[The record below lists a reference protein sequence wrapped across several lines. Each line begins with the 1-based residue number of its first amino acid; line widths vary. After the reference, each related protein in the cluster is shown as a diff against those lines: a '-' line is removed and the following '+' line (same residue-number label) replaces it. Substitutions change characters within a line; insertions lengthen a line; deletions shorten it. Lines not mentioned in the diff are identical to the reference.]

1 LLVNK
6 KGFLEMSKIVEQ
18 GLKVLEV
25 EAQAILGLRERIGTD
40 FEKVVTLIKDC
51 KGKLVLTGMGKSGQ
65 IARKL
70 ASTFS
75 STGTPAVYMHPGES
89 SHGDMGLIQ
98 NEDLIIAISYGGEVP
113 EFSAI
118 YRHVARKGLPL
129 VAITGKPASSLAK
142 AAQVTLNVYVPEE
155 ACPLGLAP
163 TASSTATLAMGDA
176 VAMSVM
182 AEKGFSSEDFALF
195 HPGGSLGYR
204 LLTLVKDVMHTGE
217 ALPTVKLDTP
227 IRDVF
232 SIMTHKDV
240 RGAAGVVDEKGD
252 LVGVITDGQIRRRL
266 EKSNDPFTGLAKD
279 LMTINPRTVDANEL
293 AEKALFV
300 MEQFQINMLFVLD
313 KESTSAKRP
322 VGILH
327 VQDLLRAKVR

>member
-1 LLVNK
+1 
-6 KGFLEMSKIVEQ
+6 MSKIIEQ

-25 EAQAILGLRERIGTD
+25 EAQAILGLRERIGVD
-40 FEKVVTLIKDC
+40 FEKVVRLITSC
-51 KGKLVLTGMGKSGQ
+51 KGKLILTGMGKSGQ

-75 STGTPAVYMHPGES
+75 STGTPAVYLHPGES
-89 SHGDMGLIQ
+89 SHGDMGVI
-98 NEDLIIAISYGGEVP
+98 EADDLVMALSYGGEVP
-113 EFSAI
+113 EFGAI
-118 YRHVARKGLPL
+118 YKFVARKGLPL
-129 VAITGKPASSLAK
+129 IAITGKPGSSLAK
-142 AAQVTLNVYVPEE
+142 SAQAVLNVHVPEE

-176 VAMSVM
+176 VAMAVM
-182 AEKGFSSEDFALF
+182 AEKGFSSEDFAIF
-195 HPGGSLGYR
+195 HPGGSLGFR
-204 LLTLVKDVMHTGE
+204 LLTLVKDVMHSGE
-217 ALPTVKLDTP
+217 ALPTVGLDTP

-266 EKSNDPFTGLAKD
+266 EKSNDPLTGVAKD
-279 LMTINPRTVDANEL
+279 LMTTNPRTIDAGEL

-313 KESTSAKRP
+313 KESPQVKKP

>member
-1 LLVNK
+1 
-6 KGFLEMSKIVEQ
+6 MSKVVQQ
-18 GLKVLEV
+18 GIRVLEV
-25 EAQAILGLRERIGTD
+25 EAQAILSMRERIGTE
-40 FEKVVTLIKDC
+40 FQQVVQLLKDC
-51 KGKLVLTGMGKSGQ
+51 RGKLIVTGMGKSGQ

-75 STGTPAVYMHPGES
+75 STGTPAVFLHPAES
-89 SHGDMGLIQ
+89 SHGDMGIIS
-98 NEDLIIAISYGGEVP
+98 NEDVVLAISYGGESP
-113 EFSAI
+113 EFSGI
-118 YRHVARKGLPL
+118 LKFVARKGIPL
-129 VAITGKPASSLAK
+129 VTITGNTQSSLAR
-142 AAQVTLNVYVPEE
+142 AAQLTLNVAVSEE

-176 VAMSVM
+176 IAMALMV
-182 AEKGFSSEDFALF
+182 EKGFSSADFAEF

-204 LLTLVKDVMHTGE
+204 LLTRVKDVMHSGE
-217 ALPTVKLDTP
+217 ALPTVSLEAP
-227 IRDVF
+227 LREVF

-240 RGAAGVVDEKGD
+240 RGAAGIVDEKGD
-252 LVGVITDGQIRRRL
+252 LVGLITDGQIRRRL
-266 EKSNDPFTGLAKD
+266 EKNADPFTGVAKD
-279 LMTINPRTVDANEL
+279 LMTTNPRTIDAGEL

-313 KESTSAKRP
+313 KESPTPKKP

>member
-1 LLVNK
+1 
-6 KGFLEMSKIVEQ
+6 MSKIVEQ

-25 EAQAILGLRERIGTD
+25 EAQAIMGLRERIGAD
-40 FEKVVTLIKDC
+40 FEKVVQIITAC
-51 KGKLVLTGMGKSGQ
+51 KGKLILTGMGKSGQ

-75 STGTPAVYMHPGES
+75 STGTPAVFLHPGES
-89 SHGDMGLIQ
+89 SHGDMGVIE
-98 NEDLIIAISYGGEVP
+98 NDDVVIALSYGGEVP
-113 EFSAI
+113 EFAAI
-118 YRHVARKGLPL
+118 YKFVARKGLPL
-129 VAITGKPASSLAK
+129 IAITGKTTSSLAK
-142 AAQVTLNVYVPEE
+142 AAQAVLNVYVPEE

-182 AEKGFSSEDFALF
+182 AEKGFSSEDFAIF
-195 HPGGSLGYR
+195 HPGGSLGFR
-204 LLTLVKDVMHTGE
+204 LLTLVKDVMHTGD
-217 ALPTVKLDTP
+217 ALPTVKLETP
-227 IRDVF
+227 IREVF

-240 RGAAGVVDEKGD
+240 RGAAGVVDDKGD

-266 EKSNDPFTGLAKD
+266 EKSSDPLTGVAKD
-279 LMTINPRTVDANEL
+279 LMTTNPRTVDANEL

-313 KESTSAKRP
+313 KESTNAKKP

>member
-1 LLVNK
+1 
-6 KGFLEMSKIVEQ
+6 MSKVVQQ
-18 GLKVLEV
+18 GLRVLEV
-25 EAQAILGLRERIGTD
+25 EAQAIMGLRERIGAE
-40 FEKVVTLIKDC
+40 FEQAVKMIKEC

-75 STGTPAVYMHPGES
+75 STGTPAVFLHPAES
-89 SHGDMGLIQ
+89 SHGDLGLV
-98 NEDLIIAISYGGEVP
+98 ESDDVVMALSYGGESP
-113 EFSAI
+113 EFSGI
-118 YRHVARKGLPL
+118 LRFVARKGIPL
-129 VAITGKPASSLAK
+129 IAITGKPGSSLAK
-142 AAQVTLNVYVPEE
+142 AAQVTLNVHVSEE

-176 VAMSVM
+176 IAMAVM
-182 AEKGFSSEDFALF
+182 AEKGFSSEDFAEF

-204 LLTLVKDVMHTGE
+204 LLTRVRDVMHAGD
-217 ALPTVKLDTP
+217 ALPTVGLEAP
-227 IRDVF
+227 IRQVF

-240 RGAAGVVDEKGD
+240 RGAAGIVDNNGD

-266 EKSNDPFTGLAKD
+266 EKSDDPLTGVAKD
-279 LMTINPRTVDANEL
+279 LMTTNPRTVDVNEL

-313 KESTSAKRP
+313 KESSQPKKP

-327 VQDLLRAKVR
+327 VQDLLRARVR

>member
-1 LLVNK
+1 
-6 KGFLEMSKIVEQ
+6 MSKVVQQ
-18 GLKVLEV
+18 GLRVLEV
-25 EAQAILGLRERIGTD
+25 EAQAILGLRERIGAE
-40 FEKVVTLIKDC
+40 FEQAVKMIKECD
-51 KGKLVLTGMGKSGQ
+51 GKLVLTGMGKSGQ

-75 STGTPAVYMHPGES
+75 STGTPAVFLHPAES
-89 SHGDMGLIQ
+89 SHGDLGLVE
-98 NEDLIIAISYGGEVP
+98 NNDVVIALSYGGESP
-113 EFSAI
+113 EFSGI
-118 YRHVARKGLPL
+118 LKFVARKGIPL
-129 VAITGKPASSLAK
+129 IAITGKPSSSLAK
-142 AAQVTLNVYVPEE
+142 AAQVTLNVYVSEE

-176 VAMSVM
+176 MAMAVM
-182 AEKGFSSEDFALF
+182 AEKGFSSEDFAEF

-204 LLTLVKDVMHTGE
+204 LLTRVRDVMHTGD
-217 ALPTVKLDTP
+217 ALPTVGLEAP
-227 IRDVF
+227 IRQVF

-240 RGAAGVVDEKGD
+240 RGAAGIVDANGD
-252 LVGVITDGQIRRRL
+252 LVGVVTDGQIRRRL
-266 EKSNDPFTGLAKD
+266 EKSDDPLTGVAKD
-279 LMTINPRTVDANEL
+279 LMTTNPRTVDVNEL

-313 KESTSAKRP
+313 KESSQPKKP

>member
-1 LLVNK
+1 
-6 KGFLEMSKIVEQ
+6 MSKVVQQ

-25 EAQAILGLRERIGTD
+25 EAQAILGLRDRIGVD
-40 FEKVVTLIKDC
+40 FEKVVQMIKDC
-51 KGKLVLTGMGKSGQ
+51 QGKLILTGMGKSGQ

-75 STGTPAVYMHPGES
+75 STGTPAVFLHPAES
-89 SHGDMGLIQ
+89 SHGDLGIV
-98 NEDLIIAISYGGEVP
+98 ESKDVVIAISYGGESP
-113 EFSAI
+113 EFAGI
-118 YRHVARKGLPL
+118 LKYVARKSIPL
-129 VAITGKPASSLAK
+129 IALTGKPTSSLAK
-142 AAQVTLNVYVPEE
+142 AAQVTLNVYVSEE
-155 ACPLGLAP
+155 ACPLNLAP

-176 VAMSVM
+176 VAMAVM
-182 AEKGFSSEDFALF
+182 TEKGFSPQDFAEF

-204 LLTLVKDVMHTGE
+204 LLTRVSDVMHAGD
-217 ALPTVKLDTP
+217 ALPTVGLEAP
-227 IRDVF
+227 LRQVF
-232 SIMTHKDV
+232 SAMTHKDV

-266 EKSNDPFTGLAKD
+266 EKSDDPLTGTAKD
-279 LMTINPRTVDANEL
+279 LMTTNPRTIDANEF

-313 KESTSAKRP
+313 KDSATPKKP

-327 VQDLLRAKVR
+327 VQDLLKAKVR

>member
-1 LLVNK
+1 
-6 KGFLEMSKIVEQ
+6 MSKIIEQ

-25 EAQAILGLRERIGTD
+25 EAQAILGLRERIGAD
-40 FEKVVTLIKDC
+40 FEKVVKMVTAC
-51 KGKLVLTGMGKSGQ
+51 KGKLILTGMGKSGQ

-75 STGTPAVYMHPGES
+75 STGTPAVYLHPGES
-89 SHGDMGLIQ
+89 SHGDMGVIE
-98 NEDLIIAISYGGEVP
+98 NDDLIIALSYGGEVP
-113 EFSAI
+113 EFGALYKFI
-118 YRHVARKGLPL
+118 ARKGLPL
-129 VAITGKPASSLAK
+129 VAITGKAESSLAK
-142 AAQVTLNVYVPEE
+142 SAQAVLNVHVPEE

-176 VAMSVM
+176 VAMAVM
-182 AEKGFSSEDFALF
+182 AEKGFSSEDFAIF

-204 LLTLVKDVMHTGE
+204 LLTLVKDVMHTGD
-217 ALPTVKLDTP
+217 ALPTVKLETP
-227 IRDVF
+227 IREVF

-266 EKSNDPFTGLAKD
+266 EKSNDPLTGFAKD
-279 LMTINPRTVDANEL
+279 LMTTNPRTVDANEL

-313 KESTSAKRP
+313 KDATQARKP

>member
-1 LLVNK
+1 
-6 KGFLEMSKIVEQ
+6 MSKLVEQ
-18 GLKVLEV
+18 ALKVLDV
-25 EAQAILGLRERIGTD
+25 EAQAILALKPRIGAE
-40 FEKVVTLIKDC
+40 FEQVVKLITSC
-51 KGKLVLTGMGKSGQ
+51 KGKLVVTGMGKSGQ

-75 STGTPAVYMHPGES
+75 STGTPSVFLHPAES
-89 SHGDMGLIQ
+89 NHGDLGLVTNDDVIMA
-98 NEDLIIAISYGGEVP
+98 LSYGGESP
-113 EFSAI
+113 EFSGI
-118 YRHVARKGLPL
+118 LSFVARKGIPL
-129 VAITGKPASSLAK
+129 IAVTGKPSSSLAK
-142 AAQVTLNVYVPEE
+142 AAQVTLNVEVSSE

-176 VAMSVM
+176 VAMAVM
-182 AEKGFSSEDFALF
+182 AEKGFSSADFAEF

-204 LLTLVKDVMHTGE
+204 LLTRVKDVMHTGE
-217 ALPTVKLDTP
+217 ALPTVGLNAPLKE
-227 IRDVF
+227 VF

-240 RGAAGVVDEKGD
+240 RGAAGIVDDKGD

-266 EKSNDPFTGLAKD
+266 EKSNDPFTGQAKD
-279 LMTINPRTVDANEL
+279 LMTTNPRTIDKNEL

-313 KESTSAKRP
+313 KDASQPHKP

-327 VQDLLRAKVR
+327 VQDLLKARVR

>member
-1 LLVNK
+1 
-6 KGFLEMSKIVEQ
+6 MSKVIQ
-18 GLKVLEV
+18 QAQKVLDV
-25 EAQAILGLRERIGTD
+25 EAQAILALKARIGSE
-40 FEKVVTLIKDC
+40 FEQVVRMITAC
-51 KGKLVLTGMGKSGQ
+51 KGKLILTGMGKSGQ

-70 ASTFS
+70 AATFS
-75 STGTPAVYMHPGES
+75 STGTPAVFLHPAES
-89 SHGDMGLIQ
+89 NHGDLGMVE
-98 NEDLIIAISYGGEVP
+98 NDDLVIALSYGGESP
-113 EFSAI
+113 EFSGI
-118 YRHVARKGLPL
+118 LRFVARKGIPL
-129 VAITGKPASSLAK
+129 VALTGKMSSSLSK
-142 AAQVTLNVYVPEE
+142 AAQVTLDVSVSEE

-176 VAMSVM
+176 VAMAVM
-182 AEKGFSSEDFALF
+182 AEKGFSSEDFAEF

-204 LLTLVKDVMHTGE
+204 LLTRVKDVMHIGE
-217 ALPTVKLDTP
+217 ALPTVGLNAPLKE
-227 IRDVF
+227 VF

-240 RGAAGVVDEKGD
+240 RGAAGIVDEKGD

-266 EKSNDPFTGLAKD
+266 EKSNDPFTGQAKD
-279 LMTINPRTVDANEL
+279 LMTSNPRTIDANEL

-313 KESTSAKRP
+313 KDAAQPHKP

>member
-1 LLVNK
+1 
-6 KGFLEMSKIVEQ
+6 MSKVVQQ
-18 GLKVLEV
+18 GLRVLEV
-25 EAQAILGLRERIGTD
+25 EAQAIMGLRERIGAE
-40 FEKVVTLIKDC
+40 FEQAVKMIKEC

-75 STGTPAVYMHPGES
+75 STGTPAVFLHPAES
-89 SHGDMGLIQ
+89 SHGDLGLV
-98 NEDLIIAISYGGEVP
+98 ESDDVVMALSYGGESP
-113 EFSAI
+113 EFSGI
-118 YRHVARKGLPL
+118 LRFVARKGIPL
-129 VAITGKPASSLAK
+129 IAITGKPGSSLAK
-142 AAQVTLNVYVPEE
+142 AAQVTLNVHVSEE

-176 VAMSVM
+176 IAMAVM
-182 AEKGFSSEDFALF
+182 AEKGFSSEDFAEF

-204 LLTLVKDVMHTGE
+204 LLTRVKDVMHAGD
-217 ALPTVKLDTP
+217 ALPTVGLEAP
-227 IRDVF
+227 IRQVF

-240 RGAAGVVDEKGD
+240 RGAAGIVDNNGD

-266 EKSNDPFTGLAKD
+266 EKSDDPLTGVAKD
-279 LMTINPRTVDANEL
+279 LMTTNPRTVDVNEL

-313 KESTSAKRP
+313 KESSQPKKP

-327 VQDLLRAKVR
+327 VQDLLRARVR